1 MLDTK
6 TILNSDLFQRIPE
19 DFDNSR
25 PEFQQEVYQALQD
38 LERIERAARIHKQK
52 LQILAIRKGY
62 KTPTTIL

>member
-1 MLDTK
+1 MLDTT
-6 TILNSDLFQRIPE
+6 TILKSDLFQKIPE
-19 DFDNSR
+19 DFDNSK

-62 KTPTTIL
+62 ETPTTIL

>member
-25 PEFQQEVYQALQD
+25 PEFQKEVYQALQD

-52 LQILAIRKGY
+52 LQIFAIRKGY

>member
-1 MLDTK
+1 MLDTT
-6 TILNSDLFQRIPE
+6 TILKSDLFQKIPE
-19 DFDNSR
+19 DFDNSK
-25 PEFQQEVYQALQD
+25 PEFQQEVYQTLQD

>member
-1 MLDTK
+1 MLDTT
-6 TILNSDLFQRIPE
+6 TILKSDLFQKIPE
-19 DFDNSR
+19 DFDNSK

-52 LQILAIRKGY
+52 LQIIAIRKGY

>member
-1 MLDTK
+1 MLDTA
-6 TILNSDLFQRIPE
+6 TILKSNLFQKIPE

>member
-19 DFDNSR
+19 DFDNSK
-25 PEFQQEVYQALQD
+25 PEFQQEVYRALQD

>member
-25 PEFQQEVYQALQD
+25 PEFQKEVYQALQD

>member
-1 MLDTK
+1 MLDTAK
-6 TILNSDLFQRIPE
+6 ILNSDLFQKIPE
-19 DFDNSR
+19 DFDNSK
-25 PEFQQEVYQALQD
+25 PEFQQEVYRALQD

>member
-1 MLDTK
+1 MLDTT
-6 TILNSDLFQRIPE
+6 TILKSDLFQKIPE

-25 PEFQQEVYQALQD
+25 AEFQQEVYQALQD

>member
-1 MLDTK
+1 MLDTT
-6 TILNSDLFQRIPE
+6 TILKSDLFQKIPE

-52 LQILAIRKGY
+52 LQIIAIRKGY

>member
-6 TILNSDLFQRIPE
+6 TILNSDLFQKIPE